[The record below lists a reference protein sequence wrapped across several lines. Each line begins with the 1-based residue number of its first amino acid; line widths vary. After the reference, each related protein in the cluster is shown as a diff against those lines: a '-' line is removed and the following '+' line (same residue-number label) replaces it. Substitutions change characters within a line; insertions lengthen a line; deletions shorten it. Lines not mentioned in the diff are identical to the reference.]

1 MLVDF
6 THVKNI
12 FVVCG
17 RTDMRCGID
26 RLAGI
31 ITDKYNLDLFD
42 DALFLF
48 CGLKKDRFKALYWD
62 TDGFILLYKRI
73 ENGAP
78 TRFNSSLSGE
88 WNLQWPR
95 NQEEVKK
102 LTSQELRWL
111 LEGLSIQQPKA
122 IKPARK
128 GCIN

>member
-26 RLAGI
+26 SLAGI

-88 WNLQWPR
+88 WSLQWPR

-122 IKPARK
+122 IKPAHK

>member
-48 CGLKKDRFKALYWD
+48 CGLKKIDLKHFIGIRMAL
-62 TDGFILLYKRI
+62 
-73 ENGAP
+73 
-78 TRFNSSLSGE
+78 SSY
-88 WNLQWPR
+88 
-95 NQEEVKK
+95 
-102 LTSQELRWL
+102 
-111 LEGLSIQQPKA
+111 
-122 IKPARK
+122 IK
-128 GCIN
+128 G